1 MGGARGGLRR
11 GHRVRRRDGRAEVV
25 VTTLATLI
33 SVAFVA
39 CVFLAGLSLGVVL
52 ERLRASG
59 WRG

>member
-1 MGGARGGLRR
+1 
-11 GHRVRRRDGRAEVV
+11 

-39 CVFLAGLSLGVVL
+39 CVFLAGLSLGIVV
-52 ERLRASG
+52 ERVRSNG